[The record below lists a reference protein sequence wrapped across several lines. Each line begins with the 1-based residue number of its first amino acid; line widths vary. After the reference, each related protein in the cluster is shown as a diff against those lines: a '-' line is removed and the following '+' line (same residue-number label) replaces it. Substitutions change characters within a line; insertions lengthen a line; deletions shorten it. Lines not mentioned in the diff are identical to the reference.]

1 MTEESKL
8 NFWQKMSAIQGENLD
23 IAKDKQAHG
32 YKYATLDKI
41 MEALNPLLFKNK
53 IVAYHENGYD
63 KEEKQSYIKTTVKD
77 VENPD
82 DFIESITYINDK
94 ITLPG
99 QNAFMV
105 VGSAITY
112 FRRYHVTSMFG
123 LTTEE
128 DSDAGGAKGT
138 APAKSGKSVETAG
151 VEKEVDFVAIFTNM
165 ISKGKTKELV
175 QKQLENYKSKMTEP
189 QLVQIV
195 KLISEIK

>member
-1 MTEESKL
+1 MNEESKL
-8 NFWQKMSAIQGENLD
+8 NLWQKMSAIQGENLD

-53 IVAYHENGYD
+53 VLVYHQTGYD
-63 KEEKQSYIKTTVKD
+63 KEEKKTFLRTIIRDID
-77 VENPD
+77 VPVD
-82 DFIESITYINDK
+82 TIESYTLIDDK

-105 VGSAITY
+105 AGSAITY

-138 APAKSGKSVETAG
+138 AAKSGKSVEAAG
-151 VEKEVDFVAIFTNM
+151 VEKEVDFVAIFQNM
-165 ISKGKTKELV
+165 IAKGKSKELV
-175 QKQLENYKSKMTEP
+175 QKQLENYRIKMNET
-189 QLVQIV
+189 QLVGIA
-195 KLISEIK
+195 KLISEMK